1 MATRDTTLLLDR
13 LAFVESP
20 RWHDDRL
27 WFSHW
32 GTEEIVAVD
41 LHGRSEVVGRGPA
54 GFGWATE
61 WLPDGRMLLTG
72 PELLREEP
80 DGTRVRHADLGPIA
94 VKGCAEI
101 VVNANGDA
109 YVNSINF
116 DFMGGEQPQ
125 SPPGIVALVTPDGS
139 ARKVAD
145 GIAFPNGM
153 VITPD
158 GSTLILS
165 ESFTGGLLAFDI
177 GLGGGLSNRR
187 VWAEGIAPDG
197 ICLDAEGCIWTHD
210 AQRRSAARVR
220 EGGEIVER
228 IPVEKDLFATMLG
241 GPDGRTLFLMLADW
255 AGVENAEAQIAKRT
269 GEVRI
274 AHVDVPHAGRP

>member
-1 MATRDTTLLLDR
+1 MASRDTTVLLDG

-32 GTEEIVAVD
+32 GMEEILAVD
-41 LHGRSEVVGRGPA
+41 LEGKWEVVGRGPA
-54 GFGWATE
+54 GLGWATE

-80 DGTRVRHADLGPIA
+80 DGTRVRHADLDA
-94 VKGCAEI
+94 VAVGGCSEI
-101 VVNANGDA
+101 VVDVNGNA

-116 DFMGGEQPQ
+116 DFMSGAQP
-125 SPPGIVALVTPDGS
+125 SGPTGIVALVTPDGT
-139 ARKVAD
+139 ARQVVD

-165 ESFTGGLLAFDI
+165 ESFTGRLLAFDI
-177 GLGGGLSNRR
+177 APDGDLVDRR
-187 VWAEGIAPDG
+187 VWAEGIGPDG

-210 AQRRSAARVR
+210 PQARSAARVR

-228 IPVEKDLFATMLG
+228 IPIEKDLFATMLG
-241 GPDGRTLFLMLADW
+241 GPDGQTLFLMLAEW
-255 AGVENAEAQIAKRT
+255 AGVENAQAQMAKRT
-269 GEVRI
+269 GEVRMV
-274 AHVDVPHAGRP
+274 HVDVPHAGRP